1 MPFAIVF
8 KISLSDIAL
17 SIPPYLPQLDL
28 AKGWEGFTKF
38 LGALDFEN
46 FEFLM
51 MDDLYYKA
59 YLSSLKIAAI
69 STFLTLLIGYPIAYA
84 MTRKRGMAPNAFDVG
99 DPAVLDILPDPRLR
113 MDWHFGTR
121 GL

>member
-1 MPFAIVF
+1 MRRFALIAIPYFWLLALFLVPFAIVF

-51 MDDLYYKA
+51 MDDLYWQGQRFRRLYGRR
-59 YLSSLKIAAI
+59 SS
-69 STFLTLLIGYPIAYA
+69 
-84 MTRKRGMAPNAFDVG
+84 
-99 DPAVLDILPDPRLR
+99 
-113 MDWHFGTR
+113 
-121 GL
+121 